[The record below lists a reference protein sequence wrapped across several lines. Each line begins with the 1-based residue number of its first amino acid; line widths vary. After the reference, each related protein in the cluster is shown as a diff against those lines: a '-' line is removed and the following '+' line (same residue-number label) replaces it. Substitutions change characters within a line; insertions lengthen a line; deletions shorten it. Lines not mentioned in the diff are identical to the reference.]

1 MGKVSTLSP
10 LVEVRISYKAVYSLV
25 YDNGHFHHA
34 KSLVILGNLALI
46 FQKWSEMLFGEG
58 DVMDNLEV
66 ALHKGATITMG
77 TSPKGTTYNHEGIG
91 LPLLNGPTEFGETY
105 PHCTLYT
112 TDSKKEC
119 KVDDLIFCVRGS
131 TTGRMNWA
139 DQTYSLGRGL
149 CSIRG
154 ETLLDTKFIRC
165 CIEWKLNEL
174 LNLAGG
180 STFPNL
186 TKDTIRN
193 FPIPYPK
200 SRHKIAAVLS
210 AYDDLIENNTRRIKI
225 LEEMASTIYREWF
238 VEFRFP
244 GHEGVEMVESE
255 LGLIPQGWK
264 VGKLG
269 DSIENIKEKIKPG
282 KHLEPMP
289 YVPIDCIPRR
299 SMALTE
305 HKPSSE
311 AKSSLIAFKRNDIL
325 FGAMRSYFHKV
336 IFAPFDG
343 ITRQTCF
350 VLRSKNSDNYPFDLF
365 TMFQDST
372 VEYSSNHSTGSTIP
386 YVTWDGALSRM
397 SIVKPSNPL
406 IEQFGSIVRPMLDSM
421 RVFMMKNTNLRQTR
435 DLLLPKLIS
444 GEIDVSE
451 LDIDTD

>member
-1 MGKVSTLSP
+1 
-10 LVEVRISYKAVYSLV
+10 
-25 YDNGHFHHA
+25 
-34 KSLVILGNLALI
+34 
-46 FQKWSEMLFGEG
+46 
-58 DVMDNLEV
+58 MDNLEV

-210 AYDDLIENNTRRIKI
+210 AYDDLIENNTRRIET
-225 LEEMASTIYREWF
+225 LEEMASAIYREWF

-244 GHEGVEMVESE
+244 GHEEVEMVESE
-255 LGLIPQGWK
+255 LGLIPQGWEIK
-264 VGKLG
+264 KVKEIVKRLKAGQTYRQTDVKSVGKVIVVDQSREDFLGFHDNEPDHNAFPESPIIIFGDHTCKMQLIITPFSLGPNVVPFIAKGEMPISYLFFGVSNLVETREYKRHWTELNNKEVAIG
-269 DSIENIKEKIKPG
+269 DSDTRERFSDFATLIFEQIE
-282 KHLEPMP
+282 
-289 YVPIDCIPRR
+289 
-299 SMALTE
+299 
-305 HKPSSE
+305 
-311 AKSSLIAFKRNDIL
+311 
-325 FGAMRSYFHKV
+325 
-336 IFAPFDG
+336 
-343 ITRQTCF
+343 
-350 VLRSKNSDNYPFDLF
+350 VLRQKN
-365 TMFQDST
+365 Q
-372 VEYSSNHSTGSTIP
+372 
-386 YVTWDGALSRM
+386 
-397 SIVKPSNPL
+397 
-406 IEQFGSIVRPMLDSM
+406 
-421 RVFMMKNTNLRQTR
+421 NLRQTR

-451 LDIDTD
+451 LDIDTDRYHSQKGE